1 MSISAVNSTMY
12 LEFSLSVSV
21 PCILILLIIKK
32 YFLVKIKIL
41 QGVPENCSRFVLL
54 VWRSCR
60 FNYLTFYTVALV
72 KLQIRVT
79 LFA

>member
-32 YFLVKIKIL
+32 
-41 QGVPENCSRFVLL
+41 
-54 VWRSCR
+54 
-60 FNYLTFYTVALV
+60 
-72 KLQIRVT
+72 KLRKMT
-79 LFA
+79 